1 MKLGLPHR
9 ANGFHSPRDWPSLLA
24 DIAQRGEALK
34 GQTQETLRKQGLALR
49 YRAQSGESLD
59 DLLPESFALVRE
71 AAERHLGMR
80 HYDVQLIGGLVMHGG
95 GIAEMQ
101 TGEGKTLT
109 ATLPATLAGF
119 LGPGTHL
126 ATANDYLAKR
136 DAEMMAPVYHALG
149 LTVGAIHS
157 RSTPTERRA
166 AYALSLIHI

>member
-9 ANGFHSPRDWPSLLA
+9 ANGFHSPSDWPSLLA
-24 DIAQRGEALK
+24 DIDQRGEALK

-95 GIAEMQ
+95 
-101 TGEGKTLT
+101 
-109 ATLPATLAGF
+109 
-119 LGPGTHL
+119 
-126 ATANDYLAKR
+126 
-136 DAEMMAPVYHALG
+136 
-149 LTVGAIHS
+149 
-157 RSTPTERRA
+157 
-166 AYALSLIHI
+166 LSLIHI